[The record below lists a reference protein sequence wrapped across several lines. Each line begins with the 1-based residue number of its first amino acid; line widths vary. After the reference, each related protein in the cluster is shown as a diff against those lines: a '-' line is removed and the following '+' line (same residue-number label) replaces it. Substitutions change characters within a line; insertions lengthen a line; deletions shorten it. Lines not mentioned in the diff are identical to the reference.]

1 MAHRKQH
8 GPHRYRRAAFIEGFG
23 GNEQVKVGSDWP
35 VAEPGEGEVLVR
47 VSSAGSTLM
56 TTPTPL
62 RID

>member
-47 VSSAGSTLM
+47 VSSAGAR
-56 TTPTPL
+56 P
-62 RID
+62 